1 MRLND
6 RWFDLTTVKRS
17 RTTLLY
23 PFRREEI
30 SAAPSSLIVYSGG
43 LMGCLNCCIIFG
55 AQLLGSHIINSY
67 SLLIQDNTSLGLG
80 RMFRTALTVEVR

>member
-6 RWFDLTTVKRS
+6 RWLDLTTVKRS

-43 LMGCLNCCIIFG
+43 LMGCLNCCIIF
-55 AQLLGSHIINSY
+55 LGSHIINSY